1 MVEDDSTHHRSSQ
14 PSAGATPAPLHV
26 LIVGGG
32 VGGLCLAQGLKKS
45 GISVA
50 VHERDESTQLRSQGY
65 RIGLKEAG
73 AQALRDCLPENL
85 FNLCMATSIKQAT
98 RMVFLDHQLN
108 QKFSKPIP
116 QIEPGVSGFGVN
128 RLTLREIL
136 LADLDDMVHFG
147 KTFERFAQGE
157 DGQVRAYFAD
167 GTAATGDLLVGAD
180 GTDSAVRDL
189 LVPDAVIDELHY
201 AIYGKTPITADTL
214 AWVPDVL
221 IDSFNRVIGPEGA
234 AMAVAT
240 CRTREPVADAT
251 AKFAP
256 RLHLTDMPGYLSWT
270 MTLADEQFRSADG
283 PTLHR
288 VASDTVKQWHPSVRR
303 IIDEADIPATFAI
316 TITSARLVKQWRAT
330 NVTLLGDA
338 IHTMSPGRGE
348 GANVALRDAQ
358 QLRHAL
364 VDVAA
369 KRVPFVQAKAQYEAE
384 MLRYGF
390 EAVADSLNKPFA
402 PWRPGQG
409 QASTSHTDQG

>member
-14 PSAGATPAPLHV
+14 PSTGATPAPLHV

-50 VHERDESTQLRSQGY
+50 VYERDESAQFRSHGY

-73 AQALRDCLPENL
+73 AQALRDCLPEDL

-189 LVPDAVIDELHY
+189 LVPDA
-201 AIYGKTPITADTL
+201 
-214 AWVPDVL
+214 
-221 IDSFNRVIGPEGA
+221 
-234 AMAVAT
+234 
-240 CRTREPVADAT
+240 T

-270 MTLADEQFRSADG
+270 MTLADEQFRNADG

-330 NVTLLGDA
+330 NATLLGDA

>member
-14 PSAGATPAPLHV
+14 PSTGATPAPLHV

-50 VHERDESTQLRSQGY
+50 VYERDESAQFRSQGY

-73 AQALRDCLPENL
+73 AQALRDCLPEDL

-136 LADLDDMVHFG
+136 LAD
-147 KTFERFAQGE
+147 
-157 DGQVRAYFAD
+157 
-167 GTAATGDLLVGAD
+167 
-180 GTDSAVRDL
+180 
-189 LVPDAVIDELHY
+189 IDELHY

-270 MTLADEQFRSADG
+270 MTLADEQFRNADG

-316 TITSARLVKQWRAT
+316 TINSARLVKQWRAT
-330 NVTLLGDA
+330 NATLLGDA